1 MEEKKQ
7 NVLLLI
13 DASALIHRF
22 FHALPVLTTPDNKP
36 IQAIYGLTATLL
48 KIFREQKPD
57 YIAAALDRP
66 EPTFRKEKF
75 KEYKIHRPA
84 AEDALVA
91 QIIQMP
97 QVFEKFG
104 IPAFDKA
111 GFEADDII
119 GTIVEKF
126 RTEKNLKIII
136 LSGDLDV
143 LQLVENDKIVAQ
155 IIKTGLTNF
164 SIYNEEAVMQRY
176 LLKPSQL
183 VDYKGLVGDTSDNIP
198 GVKGIGPKTAAELLN
213 DFKNIEGIFDSL
225 TIIVPKTAKKLDGQQ
240 DIALLSKELATIK
253 RDVPIEI
260 NSIKELEARPLD
272 KKELSDYFI
281 QLGFKSLIERIN
293 V

>member
-1 MEEKKQ
+1 MGQRDRRCRGGPHRRGDPRDDLEGDPFPGEMLR
-7 NVLLLI
+7 LL
-13 DASALIHRF
+13 
-22 FHALPVLTTPDNKP
+22 
-36 IQAIYGLTATLL
+36 
-48 KIFREQKPD
+48 
-57 YIAAALDRP
+57 
-66 EPTFRKEKF
+66 
-75 KEYKIHRPA
+75 PA
-84 AEDALVA
+84 PSEHERV
-91 QIIQMP
+91 
-97 QVFEKFG
+97 
-104 IPAFDKA
+104 A

>member
-1 MEEKKQ
+1 
-7 NVLLLI
+7 
-13 DASALIHRF
+13 
-22 FHALPVLTTPDNKP
+22 
-36 IQAIYGLTATLL
+36 
-48 KIFREQKPD
+48 
-57 YIAAALDRP
+57 
-66 EPTFRKEKF
+66 
-75 KEYKIHRPA
+75 
-84 AEDALVA
+84 
-91 QIIQMP
+91 MP